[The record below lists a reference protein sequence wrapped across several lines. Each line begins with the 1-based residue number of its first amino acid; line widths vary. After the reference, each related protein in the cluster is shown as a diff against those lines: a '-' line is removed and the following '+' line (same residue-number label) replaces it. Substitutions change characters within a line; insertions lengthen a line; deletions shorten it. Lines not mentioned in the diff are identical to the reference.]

1 MDIRK
6 NFTYFYGLLAVL
18 LLAPVFV
25 WAVEVKAGNAVR
37 PNTPRV
43 VAGAATTGVTSTSA
57 STAKPASQKTV
68 SAPSSAA
75 TQMGGSA
82 AKDSSSARG
91 RAKELRPDISVP
103 PSADEGLQAAPAPGL
118 DKESFEKMIT
128 GLEKVAAVASSG
140 DTQKTGSNSG
150 LENLPVQAHRSANAA
165 KKVRWA
171 PPPPGFLTAETFNY
185 LIYREEH
192 PVTPTIRTTLDTIHG
207 NLMLDL
213 TPFTIL
219 IKPNKILV
227 MIFGGKDAYSS
238 FTKLPPWSG
247 AASDLQADTMY
258 VVEGKSFY
266 PLSVHELTHLYFD
279 GYFLPT
285 ISPLWL
291 SEGMAVYM
299 QIHTTK
305 QKPGWVDRSLK
316 RIAKGDI
323 IPLDTMTLTEDLG
336 AYSTAEAELW
346 YTQAYS
352 LVDYLLTKRSR
363 DEFYKFC
370 SEIKAKT
377 PLHQALYRAYGLPF
391 TKVSVLE
398 NVWLHDLQKAY
409 KEGRALS
416 SAPVAQAVAP
426 GTAADKQAPRAA
438 AKPPTAAAPKPAAK
452 PQPQKTQIKKL
463 AIVPGGYLGG
473 L

>member
-1 MDIRK
+1 MDIVK
-6 NFTYFYGLLAVL
+6 KITCLLWILAVL
-18 LLAPVFV
+18 LVAPPLLRSFGLKPKDVVDALFTD
-25 WAVEVKAGNAVR
+25 KNR
-37 PNTPRV
+37 PS
-43 VAGAATTGVTSTSA
+43 AALQ
-57 STAKPASQKTV
+57 KPAQPQVIPGEQIPPNKSV
-68 SAPSSAA
+68 SV
-75 TQMGGSA
+75 
-82 AKDSSSARG
+82 RG
-91 RAKELRPDISVP
+91 RAQELRPDISVP
-103 PSADEGLQAAPAPGL
+103 PSAEESAVQAETEMDQAAKQDQKA
-118 DKESFEKMIT
+118 FNQMI
-128 GLEKVAAVASSG
+128 A
-140 DTQKTGSNSG
+140 G
-150 LENLPVQAHRSANAA
+150 LENIASVAPKNGAAPKDALEGLPVQAHRPADSA
-165 KKVRWA
+165 KKVRWS
-171 PPPPGFLTAETFNY
+171 PPPPGFLTDETFNY

-192 PVTPTIRTTLDTIHG
+192 PVTPTIKTTLDTIHG

-227 MIFGGKDAYSS
+227 MIFGGKDSYGA

-247 AASDLQADTMY
+247 AASDLRADTMY

-305 QKPGWVDRSLK
+305 QKPSWVDRSMK
-316 RIAKGDI
+316 RILAGDI
-323 IPLDTMTLTEDLG
+323 IPLENLTATADLNS
-336 AYSTAEAELW
+336 YSTPQAELW

-352 LVDYLLTKRSR
+352 LVEYLLTKRTR

-370 SEIKAKT
+370 NELKAKT
-377 PLHQALYRAYGLPF
+377 PLHQALYRAYGMPF

-409 KEGRALS
+409 KEGKLAA
-416 SAPVAQAVAP
+416 SAPKEAVVP
-426 GTAADKQAPRAA
+426 GTG
-438 AKPPTAAAPKPAAK
+438 KPSKIRPHESPQPKPAAVRPAAQSPKPTRK

-463 AIVPGGYLGG
+463 EMVPTNGYTGGF
-473 L
+473 

>member
-1 MDIRK
+1 MDIVK
-6 NFTYFYGLLAVL
+6 KITCLLWILAGLLVAPPLLRSFGLKPKDVVDALFADKSRPSAVL
-18 LLAPVFV
+18 
-25 WAVEVKAGNAVR
+25 
-37 PNTPRV
+37 
-43 VAGAATTGVTSTSA
+43 
-57 STAKPASQKTV
+57 QKTAQPAEKTE
-68 SAPSSAA
+68 S
-75 TQMGGSA
+75 
-82 AKDSSSARG
+82 KDSSVRG
-91 RAKELRPDISVP
+91 RAQELRPDISVP
-103 PSADEGLQAAPAPGL
+103 PPAEEETAAQDAEHPLSQDQKA
-118 DKESFEKMIT
+118 FENMIS
-128 GLEKVAAVASSG
+128 GLEKVASVASKDSA
-140 DTQKTGSNSG
+140 SNSKDL
-150 LENLPVQAHRSANAA
+150 LEGVPVQAHRPADSA
-165 KKVRWA
+165 KKVRWS

-185 LIYREEH
+185 LIYREEN
-192 PVTPTIRTTLDTIHG
+192 PVTPTIKTTLDTIHG

-227 MIFGGKDAYSS
+227 MIFGGKESYGE

-247 AASDLQADTMY
+247 AASDLRADTMY

-305 QKPGWVDRSLK
+305 QKPSWVDRSMK
-316 RIAKGDI
+316 RIVAGDI
-323 IPLDTMTLTEDLG
+323 IPLDKMTVTEDLNS
-336 AYSTAEAELW
+336 YSTPEAELW

-352 LVDYLLTKRSR
+352 LVVYLLTKRTR

-370 SEIKAKT
+370 NELKGKT
-377 PLHQALYRAYGLPF
+377 PLHQALYRAYGMPF

-409 KEGRALS
+409 KEGKLTPRPAS
-416 SAPVAQAVAP
+416 AAAAPSAPRP
-426 GTAADKQAPRAA
+426 PETARP
-438 AKPPTAAAPKPAAK
+438 AKPAAPKPERK

-463 AIVPGGYLGG
+463 EIVPTNGYTGGF
-473 L
+473 

>member
-1 MDIRK
+1 MILVAPPLLCS
-6 NFTYFYGLLAVL
+6 FGLKPKDVVDALFADKSRPSAVL
-18 LLAPVFV
+18 QETAQP
-25 WAVEVKAGNAVR
+25 AE
-37 PNTPRV
+37 
-43 VAGAATTGVTSTSA
+43 TTE
-57 STAKPASQKTV
+57 P
-68 SAPSSAA
+68 
-75 TQMGGSA
+75 
-82 AKDSSSARG
+82 KDSSVRG
-91 RAKELRPDISVP
+91 RAQELRPDISVP
-103 PSADEGLQAAPAPGL
+103 PPAEEESAVSAAPSSAQ
-118 DKESFEKMIT
+118 DKQAFEDMIS
-128 GLEKVAAVASSG
+128 GLEKVASVAPKGASS
-140 DTQKTGSNSG
+140 NSKDL
-150 LENLPVQAHRSANAA
+150 LEGIPVQAHRPADSAQ
-165 KKVRWA
+165 KVRWS

-185 LIYREEH
+185 LIYREEN
-192 PVTPTIRTTLDTIHG
+192 PVTSTIKTTLDTIHG

-227 MIFGGKDAYSS
+227 MIFGGKDSYGE

-247 AASDLQADTMY
+247 AASDLRADTMY

-305 QKPGWVDRSLK
+305 QKPSWVDRSMK
-316 RIAKGDI
+316 RIVAGDI
-323 IPLDTMTLTEDLG
+323 IPLDKMTVTEDLNS
-336 AYSTAEAELW
+336 YSTPEAELW

-352 LVDYLLTKRSR
+352 LVEYLLTKRTR

-370 SEIKAKT
+370 NEIKGNT
-377 PLHQALYRAYGLPF
+377 PLHQALYRAYGMPF

-409 KEGRALS
+409 KEGKLTQ
-416 SAPVAQAVAP
+416 SAPASVPAASRPQE
-426 GTAADKQAPRAA
+426 TARP
-438 AKPPTAAAPKPAAK
+438 AKPAAPKPARK

-463 AIVPGGYLGG
+463 EMVPTNGYTGGF
-473 L
+473 